1 MSRYESITKDM
12 HVVDVTPSAIDGY
25 LYYGYVDKT
34 GKWAIL
40 REKSDGT
47 EYRWAIGG
55 SGYSTAWT
63 NKATQGYGYGILS

>member
-12 HVVDVTPSAIDGY
+12 HIVDIAESVGSY
-25 LYYGYVDKT
+25 NYYGYVDKI

-40 REKSDGT
+40 REKTDGT

-55 SGYSTAWT
+55 SDYSTAWT